1 MIPKG
6 VVLQFI
12 TLMNSLWNVG
22 LTWNMKTCIYTTD
35 CPWSLHSQ
43 PITLLSVQCINTPPP
58 KLANQKFLAS
68 LSEAID
74 ICLDSKLESI
84 LMGNLNFNQLSNKDS
99 THGLVIICQ
108 SYHTDQ
114 LNHTLT
120 RTGLCLSYIHTHTHT
135 HPWDLLSRSSS
146 SSLCRGAWKWTG
158 IATGSKEQEGTE
170 CAGGGSG
177 DWSQQSFVTS
187 HYRVSC
193 MTDRQTH
200 TPCNLL
206 SKSTFIIHRLYR
218 GARDW
223 PGMAAGPRKQES
235 CVCPPT

>member
-1 MIPKG
+1 MTCLSETWLSSSDKLHLPGYCIIHRDCCNDSKG
-6 VVLQFI
+6 GGFAIYHSDELSVKRRIDLEHEN
-12 TLMNSLWNVG
+12 L
-22 LTWNMKTCIYTTD
+22 YTTD

-43 PITLLSVQCINTPPP
+43 PITLLSIQCINTPPP

-120 RTGLCLSYIHTHTHT
+120 RTGLCLSYIHTHTSMR
-135 HPWDLLSRSSS
+135 PV
-146 SSLCRGAWKWTG
+146 
-158 IATGSKEQEGTE
+158 E
-170 CAGGGSG
+170 
-177 DWSQQSFVTS
+177 
-187 HYRVSC
+187 
-193 MTDRQTH
+193 
-200 TPCNLL
+200 
-206 SKSTFIIHRLYR
+206 
-218 GARDW
+218 
-223 PGMAAGPRKQES
+223 
-235 CVCPPT
+235 